1 MLARITECFDK
12 DDALKGTTLRVY
24 IYGSLC
30 TGTSLNNDSDIDV
43 EMKLIG
49 RNQEI
54 PYAYVLKKL
63 KNL

>member
-1 MLARITECFDK
+1 
-12 DDALKGTTLRVY
+12 VY